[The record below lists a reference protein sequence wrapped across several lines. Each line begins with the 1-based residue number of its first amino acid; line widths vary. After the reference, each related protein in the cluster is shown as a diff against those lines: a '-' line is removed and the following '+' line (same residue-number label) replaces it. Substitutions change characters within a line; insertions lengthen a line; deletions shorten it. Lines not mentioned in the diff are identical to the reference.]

1 MRIHIFTL
9 FPEMFQGPF
18 GHSIIKRAV
27 EDGKVHIQVH
37 DIRDFAGD
45 RHKTTDDYQFGGG
58 AGMVMKAEPIFAAVE
73 LVLESMSP
81 EERAE
86 APIILT
92 SPQGR
97 LFSQSM
103 AQELSSRRDL
113 LIICGHYE
121 GVDERVREH
130 LATDEVSIG
139 DYVLTGGELPA
150 MVMVDAVA
158 RLAPGVVGSEESIK
172 GDSITTGL
180 LQHPVYTRP
189 AEFRGWGV
197 PPVLVSGNHGEV
209 EKWRRRQS
217 LERTLRRRP
226 DLLATASLT
235 EEEVRF
241 LEGLGWRST
250 SSNL

>member
-18 GHSIIKRAV
+18 DHSIVRRAV
-27 EDGKVHIQVH
+27 EDGKVHIQVY
-37 DIRDFAGD
+37 DIRDFAHD
-45 RHKTTDDYQFGGG
+45 KHKTTDDYQFGGG
-58 AGMVMKAEPIFAAVE
+58 AGMVMKPEPIFRAVE
-73 LVLESMSP
+73 SVLDTLSP

-86 APIILT
+86 APVILT

-97 LFSQSM
+97 LFSQPV
-103 AQELSSRRDL
+103 AQEMSSRRNM

-121 GVDERVREH
+121 GVDERVKEH

-150 MVMVDAVA
+150 MVMVDAVS
-158 RLAPGVVGSEESIK
+158 RLVPGVVGSQESIQS
-172 GDSITTGL
+172 DSITTGL

-209 EKWRRRQS
+209 ERWRRRQS

-226 DLLATASLT
+226 DLLSKAGLT

-241 LEGLGWRST
+241 LQGLGWRPT
-250 SSNL
+250 NSNL

>member
-18 GHSIIKRAV
+18 DHSIVQRAV
-27 EDGKVHIQVH
+27 EDGKVHIQVY
-37 DIRDFAGD
+37 DIRDFAHD

-58 AGMVMKAEPIFAAVE
+58 AGMVMKPEPIFRAVE
-73 LVLESMSP
+73 SVLDTLP
-81 EERAE
+81 QEERAE
-86 APIILT
+86 APVVLT

-103 AQELSSRRDL
+103 AEELSSRRNL

-150 MVMVDAVA
+150 MVIVDAVS
-158 RLAPGVVGSEESIK
+158 RLVPGVVGSEESVK
-172 GDSITTGL
+172 SDSITTGL

-189 AEFRGWGV
+189 AEFRDWGV
-197 PPVLVSGNHGEV
+197 PPVLMSGNHGEI

-217 LERTLRRRP
+217 LERTLRHRP
-226 DLLATASLT
+226 DLLSRVALTA
-235 EEEVRF
+235 EEVRF
-241 LEGLGWRST
+241 LEGLGWRKSEAK
-250 SSNL
+250 